1 MTDERVEEARRAI
14 WTAYY
19 DAQIGVQ
26 HPGEVP
32 PPNMFFAVQEF
43 EKAVRASMDDEAK
56 RTKVIHDYMMTVVEG
71 FHVDAH
77 EALSSVRDLMA
88 KPLAEGRLRTPERG
102 EGGAP

>member
-1 MTDERVEEARRAI
+1 MTNEWVEEARRAI

-19 DAQIGVQ
+19 DAQIGIQ

-43 EKAVRASMDDEAK
+43 EQAVRADVDDEAK
-56 RTKVIHDYMMTVVEG
+56 RTKAICDYLMTVVEG

-77 EALSSVRDLMA
+77 EALSSVRDLMS
-88 KPLAEGRLRTPERG
+88 KPLAEGRLSGAVRG
-102 EGGAP
+102 EDT